1 MEDEGIMALPQGQ
14 RAMQNQ
20 DLPAITSMD
29 SYDAATTALGRVNP
43 EQLTA
48 YKQAIREAIAGLNLS
63 PAEIETLLE
72 IVEYM
77 SQNPAEYPKLLRQLI
92 DQDYIDEGDLPEQFD
107 PVYLG
112 VMLAALNEL
121 KLSMAEG
128 VAAPMQMAPEVEGL
142 GPLPMAEGGLADMAR
157 LLAAQGR
164 NGDTMLAHIT
174 PEEARLLKSR
184 GGSGSINPQTG
195 LPEFFLGKLFKGIK
209 KVFKAVGNAVKSALK
224 NPIVRVIASVA
235 LATVLGP
242 TGFAVMSA
250 PAAAATA
257 SAATTLGAGGSL
269 KEALISSATSYFGAG
284 GGIGSFKPGEFV
296 ATKVG
301 QYVPGG
307 ATGAI
312 AKGIGSGVT
321 GTGIGLLAGMKP
333 EEALRMGAIQ
343 GLTTGATEA
352 FQNWRAGQP
361 KVSQPVNRAI
371 GELPPENYVA
381 PTAEA
386 GGYGTV
392 YPDQYSPTEGAA
404 APTAGT
410 PTAPATATTAPA
422 ATQVAGTG
430 GAPTVGTAAQTAPGR
445 TFTERLG
452 QFVSRP
458 GFGTFKDAFLVN
470 PNETQNYLARYAPA
484 ALTTVGI
491 GALTGGFKQQ
501 PVDQNP
507 LFDRN
512 YRGLDF
518 MRDNPQ
524 LFGGSLGR
532 VEGVPQAYN
541 PVVTTPSYATLPVTT
556 PPVVVPRGITL
567 QPRGVPQPYNVAG
580 LYGVPELSA
589 PVQQPVYM
597 ANGGDVAAQANASLK
612 RQDFR
617 ENPYVQGFNFTD
629 PNQIAGLNAQQ
640 ERFSSILSF
649 MNMNPGMSFNKAL
662 AYMGGDLGPTYDK
675 SANFDW
681 GGDLP
686 YDPTIYAGREFDW
699 QQYLAANPDLR
710 AAGIDTPW
718 EAATHYSNYGKNE
731 NRAGVEFRNKFYGD
745 PEGLARFEEEQRAQE
760 EERLARMG
768 GIPPAFAAPA
778 VVASVPAAPTQ
789 TMPSTPARSVTASFQ
804 PAFFNS
810 MSFNPAAS
818 IEAIS
823 SLGSPDVPK
832 QTVPSFLTT
841 PAMFGGIR
849 RREDVAQPYNVAGLY
864 MPTQEQP
871 QMFNK
876 GGQPT
881 HFPRKTGP
889 INGPG
894 TGTSDSIPA
903 MLSDGEF
910 VFTAK
915 AVRNA
920 GGGSRRKGAKRM
932 YALMKKLE
940 GGPVKGNA

>member
-14 RAMQNQ
+14 EAMQNQ

-48 YKQAIREAIAGLNLS
+48 YKQAIREAIAGLQLS

-121 KLSMAEG
+121 KLSVSEG
-128 VAAPMQMAPEVEGL
+128 ATAPMQMAPEVEGL
-142 GPLPMAEGGLADMAR
+142 GPMPMAEGGLADMAR

-209 KVFKAVGNAVKSALK
+209 KVFKAVGSAVKSALK
-224 NPIVRVIASVA
+224 NPIVRIIASVA

-284 GGIGSFKPGEFV
+284 GGIGGFKPGEFV

-361 KVSQPVNRAI
+361 RVSQPVNRAI
-371 GELPPENYVA
+371 GELPPEDYVA

-404 APTAGT
+404 APTTG
-410 PTAPATATTAPA
+410 APAAPAATTAPA
-422 ATQVAGTG
+422 ATQVAGAG
-430 GAPTVGTAAQTAPGR
+430 GAPVVGTAAQTVPGK

-452 QFVSRP
+452 QFVNKP
-458 GFGTFKDAFLVN
+458 GLGTFTDAFLVN
-470 PNETQNYLARYAPA
+470 PNETQNYLARYAPT
-484 ALTTVGI
+484 ALTTMGI
-491 GALTGGFKQQ
+491 GALTGGFKPE
-501 PVDQNP
+501 PVNESPLFNRQFTGLDYIRQNP
-507 LFDRN
+507 GMFS
-512 YRGLDF
+512 
-518 MRDNPQ
+518 
-524 LFGGSLGR
+524 GSLGR
-532 VEGVPQAYN
+532 IEGMPAEYN
-541 PVVTTPSYATLPVTT
+541 PVVPTPSYARLPTTT
-556 PPVVVPRGITL
+556 PSVVIPRGATL
-567 QPRGVPQPYNVAG
+567 SPAGIVQPYNVAG
-580 LYGVPELSA
+580 LYGVPDLAA
-589 PVQQPVYM
+589 PVPQPVYM
-597 ANGGDVAAQANASLK
+597 ADGGSIGLPT
-612 RQDFR
+612 RQQRIDTMIG
-617 ENPYVQGFNFTD
+617 Q
-629 PNQIAGLNAQQ
+629 
-640 ERFSSILSF
+640 F
-649 MNMNPGMSFNKAL
+649 MQDNPGMTA
-662 AYMGGDLGPTYDK
+662 D
-675 SANFDW
+675 
-681 GGDLP
+681 
-686 YDPTIYAGREFDW
+686 
-699 QQYLAANPDLR
+699 QLR
-710 AAGIDTPW
+710 PM
-718 EAATHYSNYGKNE
+718 
-731 NRAGVEFRNKFYGD
+731 V
-745 PEGLARFEEEQRAQE
+745 EQRVDAINAQNQ
-760 EERLARMG
+760 G
-768 GIPPAFAAPA
+768 YYSTGTSAAPA
-778 VVASVPAAPTQ
+778 Q
-789 TMPSTPARSVTASFQ
+789 STVNTANFAQ
-804 PAFFNS
+804 P
-810 MSFNPAAS
+810 
-818 IEAIS
+818 
-823 SLGSPDVPK
+823 V
-832 QTVPSFLTT
+832 TT
-841 PAMFGGIR
+841 PAPYNPAVPSMPERTAVRRPRAQMLAPVQELKPRIGIPMMPR
-849 RREDVAQPYNVAGLY
+849 YNQRGLYGMPDLAQP
-864 MPTQEQP
+864 M
-871 QMFNK
+871 NK
-876 GGQPT
+876 GGTPT

-889 INGPG
+889 IDGPG